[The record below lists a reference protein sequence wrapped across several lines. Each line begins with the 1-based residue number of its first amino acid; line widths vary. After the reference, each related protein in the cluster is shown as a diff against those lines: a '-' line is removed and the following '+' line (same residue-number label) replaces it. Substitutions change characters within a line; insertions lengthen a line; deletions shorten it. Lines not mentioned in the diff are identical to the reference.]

1 MASQEQIQTLL
12 EALQKATPSQFL
24 QNIDDR
30 TAGMRAILLYLAAG
44 EEDVTASMIS
54 EYMKV
59 STARVTVLLK
69 KMEAKGLIGKERDPE
84 DNRRVKV
91 TLSDRGRELATQV
104 QERIDMHVASMIDQI
119 GMERMQ
125 EFAAIAKEIQSL
137 FQSAKIDI

>member
-1 MASQEQIQTLL
+1 MASGEQIQILL
-12 EALQKATPSQFL
+12 EALQKATPSQLL

-44 EEDVTASMIS
+44 EEEVTASMIS
-54 EYMKV
+54 EYMQV

-69 KMEAKGLIGKERDPE
+69 KMEAKGLIEKERDPE

-104 QERIDMHVASMIDQI
+104 QERIDAHVASMIDQI
-119 GMERMQ
+119 GMERMM
-125 EFAAIAKEIQSL
+125 EFAATAKEIQAL
-137 FQSAKIDI
+137 FQPAEIDI